1 MSTRT
6 TMRTNLPALRSM
18 GAMDASLPPPPP
30 ETEGPIACKRHP
42 DVQTGLRCVRCG
54 DPICPDCMRPAAV
67 GYQCPDC
74 ARGSRQE
81 VYQPGR
87 RIGSSAAGLSVTNA
101 LIAICVGV
109 YVIGVAMSGAGSVVA
124 GAPQHAGIK
133 LGAAQ
138 LFLVAS
144 GQYWRLFT
152 SMFLHFGIFHLALNM
167 YALYIIGNVVES
179 ELGRV
184 RYLALFLV
192 TGWFSSAIAYWLT
205 PPLVSTPAGSI
216 LQISAGASGAIFGL
230 FGVVLAYHYRRAPLG
245 FLLNRMRQMLMLIV
259 VNMVFTFT
267 IPGISWQAHVGGLV
281 AGLIAGYAA
290 LDGFGARVSRTV
302 ALVASLAG
310 LLAISVVIV
319 VMRTAEL
326 QSQYARF
333 IGR

>member
-1 MSTRT
+1 
-6 TMRTNLPALRSM
+6 M
-18 GAMDASLPPPPP
+18 GAMDPSLPPPPP
-30 ETEGPIACKRHP
+30 ATEGPVACKRHP

-81 VYQPGR
+81 VHQPGR
-87 RIGSSAAGLSVTNA
+87 RIGSSAAGLSITNV

-109 YVIGVAMSGAGSVVA
+109 YVIGVAMSGAGSVIA
-124 GAPQHAGIK
+124 GATEKVMIK
-133 LGAAQ
+133 LGAEQ
-138 LFLVAS
+138 PFLIAS

-152 SMFLHFGIFHLALNM
+152 SIFLHFGILHLALNM
-167 YALYIIGNVVES
+167 YALFIIGNVVES
-179 ELGRV
+179 ELGRI

-205 PPLVSTPAGSI
+205 PPLVAVQGGLT

-230 FGVVLAYHYRRAPLG
+230 FGVFLAYNYRRRHLA
-245 FLLNRMRQMLMLIV
+245 FYANRTRQMLMLIV
-259 VNMVFTFT
+259 LNIVFTFA

-290 LDGFGARVSRTV
+290 LDGFGPRISRTV
-302 ALVASLAG
+302 ALVASLTG
-310 LLAISVVIV
+310 LLAISVVIIA
-319 VMRTAEL
+319 MRTTEL
-326 QSQYARF
+326 QAEFARF
-333 IGR
+333 IGRGG

>member
-1 MSTRT
+1 ME
-6 TMRTNLPALRSM
+6 
-18 GAMDASLPPPPP
+18 AMDPSIPPPPP
-30 ETEGPIACKRHP
+30 ATEGPVACKRHP

-109 YVIGVAMSGAGSVVA
+109 YVIGVAMSGAGSIVA
-124 GAPQHAGIK
+124 GATEHVMIK
-133 LGAAQ
+133 LGADQ
-138 LFLVAS
+138 PFLVAS

-167 YALYIIGNVVES
+167 YALYVIGNVVES

-230 FGVVLAYHYRRAPLG
+230 FGVFLAYNYRRRHLA
-245 FLLNRMRQMLMLIV
+245 FYANRMRQMLMLIV

-267 IPGISWQAHVGGLV
+267 IPGISWQAHVGGLI

-290 LDGFGARVSRTV
+290 LDGFGPRISRTV
-302 ALVASLAG
+302 ALVTSLAG
-310 LLAISVVIV
+310 LLAVSVVIV
-319 VMRTAEL
+319 AMRTADL
-326 QSQYARF
+326 QAQFARF
-333 IGR
+333 VGRGSG

>member
-1 MSTRT
+1 
-6 TMRTNLPALRSM
+6 
-18 GAMDASLPPPPP
+18 MDTSLPPPPP
-30 ETEGPIACKRHP
+30 ATEGPVACKRHP

-81 VYQPGR
+81 VHQPGR
-87 RIGSSAAGLSVTNA
+87 RIGSSAAGLSITNV

-109 YVIGVAMSGAGSVVA
+109 YVIGVALSGAGSVIE
-124 GAPQHAGIK
+124 GATEK
-133 LGAAQ
+133 VMVRLGAEQ
-138 LFLVAS
+138 PFLVAS

-152 SMFLHFGIFHLALNM
+152 SIFLHFGILHLALNM
-167 YALYIIGNVVES
+167 YALFIIGNVVES
-179 ELGRV
+179 ELGRI

-205 PPLVSTPAGSI
+205 PPLVAVQGGLT

-230 FGVVLAYHYRRAPLG
+230 FGVFLAYNYRRRHLA
-245 FLLNRMRQMLMLIV
+245 FYANRMRQMLMLIV
-259 VNMVFTFT
+259 LNIVFTFA

-290 LDGFGARVSRTV
+290 LDGFGPRISRTV
-302 ALVASLAG
+302 ALVASLTG
-310 LLAISVVIV
+310 LLAVSLVIIA
-319 VMRTAEL
+319 MRTTEL
-326 QSQYARF
+326 QSQFAQF
-333 IGR
+333 IGRGG

>member
-1 MSTRT
+1 
-6 TMRTNLPALRSM
+6 M
-18 GAMDASLPPPPP
+18 GAMDPSLPPPPP
-30 ETEGPIACKRHP
+30 ATEGPVACKRHP

-81 VYQPGR
+81 VHQPGR
-87 RIGSSAAGLSVTNA
+87 RIGSSAAGLSITNV

-109 YVIGVAMSGAGSVVA
+109 YVIGVAMSGAGSVIA
-124 GAPQHAGIK
+124 GATEKVMIT
-133 LGAAQ
+133 LGAEQ
-138 LFLVAS
+138 PFLIAS

-152 SMFLHFGIFHLALNM
+152 SIFLHFGILHLALNM
-167 YALYIIGNVVES
+167 YALFIIGNVVES
-179 ELGRV
+179 ELGRI

-205 PPLVSTPAGSI
+205 PPLVAVQGGLT

-230 FGVVLAYHYRRAPLG
+230 FGVFLAYNYRRRHLA
-245 FLLNRMRQMLMLIV
+245 FYANRTRQMLMLIV
-259 VNMVFTFT
+259 LNIVFTFA

-290 LDGFGARVSRTV
+290 LDGFGPRISRTV
-302 ALVASLAG
+302 ALVASLTG
-310 LLAISVVIV
+310 LLAISVVIIA
-319 VMRTAEL
+319 MRTTEL
-326 QSQYARF
+326 QSEFARF
-333 IGR
+333 IGRGG